1 MLCSYSFAS
10 VCIIQ
15 DWPTWKTDRADIWQ
29 EQTSSSWS
37 SGAPG
42 LQLLPGVLCSSWWG
56 AQVVVKT
63 SAATTDRWQRLK
75 IQIENHLSGSLIWWN
90 NKHRVMWGWAPCSS
104 LMRGGKKLSS
114 KIGFVHKGGSFEEPP
129 HCRSQ
134 VMPSQSHLSSSV
146 IMRSQEEKKQKP
158 IGPNWQDGTTLSGTC
173 YAKLLKNRCFPRYF
187 LPLDA
192 SEFPLNGQY
201 IEEPTLKKSVFFAIP
216 CLSYLGVSV
225 SLLSRGHFPRLY
237 TGFTGARGFF
247 VPSNKL

>member
-1 MLCSYSFAS
+1 
-10 VCIIQ
+10 
-15 DWPTWKTDRADIWQ
+15 
-29 EQTSSSWS
+29 
-37 SGAPG
+37 
-42 LQLLPGVLCSSWWG
+42 
-56 AQVVVKT
+56 
-63 SAATTDRWQRLK
+63 
-75 IQIENHLSGSLIWWN
+75 
-90 NKHRVMWGWAPCSS
+90 
-104 LMRGGKKLSS
+104 MRGGKKLSS
-114 KIGFVHKGGSFEEPP
+114 KIGFVHKGGAL
-129 HCRSQ
+129 RSLHTARSP
-134 VMPSQSHLSSSV
+134 VMPSHLSSSV

-192 SEFPLNGQY
+192 SEFPLDGQY
-201 IEEPTLKKSVFFAIP
+201 IEKPTLQKSVFFAIR

>member
-1 MLCSYSFAS
+1 MSRANKLLLLVSRCTWSASSPKGAVLCTTSCGEDLCHHRQVATSIAS
-10 VCIIQ
+10 VWIQ
-15 DWPTWKTDRADIWQ
+15 IDF
-29 EQTSSSWS
+29 S
-37 SGAPG
+37 
-42 LQLLPGVLCSSWWG
+42 
-56 AQVVVKT
+56 AQKL
-63 SAATTDRWQRLK
+63 LK
-75 IQIENHLSGSLIWWN
+75 IHDKRQKAQWKLDLMEQQAESYARLSS
-90 NKHRVMWGWAPCSS
+90 CSS
-104 LMRGGKKLSS
+104 LKPGGKKLSS
-114 KIGFVHKGGSFEEPP
+114 KIGFVLKGELLHSPP
-129 HCRSQ
+129 
-134 VMPSQSHLSSSV
+134 PPLPPLILSNYEVSG
-146 IMRSQEEKKQKP
+146 REEKQKA

-201 IEEPTLKKSVFFAIP
+201 IEEPTLQKSVFFAIR